1 MEWELDVGTV
11 GRGEGPRLRG
21 PGQALEEVT
30 VWPWEQGW
38 ETVLY
43 LGEMGIPADSTLAV

>member
-1 MEWELDVGTV
+1 MGTV